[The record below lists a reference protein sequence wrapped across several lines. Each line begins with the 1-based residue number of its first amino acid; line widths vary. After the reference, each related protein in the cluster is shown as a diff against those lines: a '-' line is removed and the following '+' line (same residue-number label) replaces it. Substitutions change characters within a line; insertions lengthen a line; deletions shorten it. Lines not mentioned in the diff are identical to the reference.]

1 MSYTTGFYE
10 GRLGIGLG
18 STMGMGDGNPRYP
31 LDINGDIRLTGSIV
45 NGDGQV
51 LSLVPAE
58 SLWTIGTTD
67 ITYTGGNVGIG
78 TTSPGSTLEIKDLTS
93 GTAGEVES
101 ILKVNSVSGYHMV
114 SLGTAGPTNYHSGS
128 ISIYKTMGA
137 TGTTKSVHLS
147 GSTDHTYFN
156 GGGNVGIGT
165 TTPSQ
170 ALDVIGSIKSSVFLI
185 LNNGYSLYWGDG
197 KSKIAGFGG
206 TTGNIQFN
214 TNSNERMRITAEGY
228 ILINQTVDLGLGTGA
243 KLQVNGTGVF
253 CYNGDKDN
261 SISISHNGSRALIN
275 SRSTTHNLDF
285 YVNGDPRLSIKPNG
299 NVGIGTTSPQTKLD
313 VAGDY
318 SKNGEM
324 ISMTSQYGLNA
335 KASIYRKW
343 HREEDSNWGLY
354 WINASSDFD
363 YEDIMAYHATTDTS
377 ITPTTGVTMS
387 QFMSNYS
394 PGDNGENIGSC
405 SYTHGTYAHTTFP
418 ISAGRRF
425 NSYSYSTIRTDA
437 DAWSEQP
444 YRAGGDSTN
453 VMYTGYIKCNETAT
467 YYFGWY
473 AKHYYRGLLFIQ
485 NPNEGSGKA
494 WNFGNPGWQV
504 NFQCRTNGV
513 DMTAGKYYK
522 FTFLMKGS
530 GYYYYAG
537 AVGMLGWSQSSAN
550 WSTPSN
556 YYAADVGSVAH
567 TGYLN
572 ATRTIDSVANWQT
585 RFGWISDDSPLQF
598 VKRIPN

>member
-1 MSYTTGFYE
+1 
-10 GRLGIGLG
+10 
-18 STMGMGDGNPRYP
+18 
-31 LDINGDIRLTGSIV
+31 
-45 NGDGQV
+45 
-51 LSLVPAE
+51 
-58 SLWTIGTTD
+58 
-67 ITYTGGNVGIG
+67 
-78 TTSPGSTLEIKDLTS
+78 
-93 GTAGEVES
+93 
-101 ILKVNSVSGYHMV
+101 MV

-494 WNFGNPGWQV
+494 WNFGNPL
-504 NFQCRTNGV
+504 
-513 DMTAGKYYK
+513 AGK
-522 FTFLMKGS
+522 
-530 GYYYYAG
+530 
-537 AVGMLGWSQSSAN
+537 
-550 WSTPSN
+550 
-556 YYAADVGSVAH
+556 
-567 TGYLN
+567 
-572 ATRTIDSVANWQT
+572 
-585 RFGWISDDSPLQF
+585 
-598 VKRIPN
+598 